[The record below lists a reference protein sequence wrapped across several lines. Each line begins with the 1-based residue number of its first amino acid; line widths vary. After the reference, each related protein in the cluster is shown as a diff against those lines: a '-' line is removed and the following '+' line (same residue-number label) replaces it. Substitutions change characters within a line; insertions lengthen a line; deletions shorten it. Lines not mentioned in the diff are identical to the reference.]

1 MDLNELLYQHQLA
14 LIHGRA
20 SLPGENREAYS
31 RIAAHYAE
39 RLRAYRSRN
48 HIRQY
53 SGTATEDALRSPP
66 PHHSAAPCDD
76 EALSFEELEMI
87 SLASARHG
95 GTTEERK
102 VLALEMIA
110 DQLLLIHADLVTI
123 DSHSQS
129 DIHEPPASPDLSTTN
144 DVEGPEDEGEHL
156 DAPGDGLPVGVTMKT
171 TSVYSVGPY
180 TYSDLASAL
189 MEAERQGL
197 H

>member
-14 LIHGRA
+14 LIHARA

-31 RIAAHYAE
+31 KIADHYAG

-53 SGTATEDALRSPP
+53 SGTTTEDELRSPLP
-66 PHHSAAPCDD
+66 SVASCD
-76 EALSFEELEMI
+76 EAALSFEEIEMI
-87 SLASARHG
+87 SLAAARHG

-110 DQLLLIHADLVTI
+110 DQLLLLHADLLAI
-123 DSHSQS
+123 DAHSRS
-129 DIHEPPASPDLSTTN
+129 DIPEQTPSQ
-144 DVEGPEDEGEHL
+144 DVSAADDAEGREDAGEQLDVPEG
-156 DAPGDGLPVGVTMKT
+156 GLPPGVTVKT
-171 TSVYSVGPY
+171 MSVYSVGPY
-180 TYSDLASAL
+180 TYSDLSSAL
-189 MEAERQGL
+189 LEAARQST

>member
-20 SLPGENREAYS
+20 SLPGANREAYS

-48 HIRQY
+48 HIQQY
-53 SGTATEDALRSPP
+53 SGTMTEDALRSPP
-66 PHHSAAPCDD
+66 PHCAASHDK
-76 EALSFEELEMI
+76 EALSFEEVEMI

-129 DIHEPPASPDLSTTN
+129 DIPEPTASPGPSPTH
-144 DVEGPEDEGEHL
+144 DVEGWEDEGEYL
-156 DAPGDGLPVGVTMKT
+156 DVPGDGLPAGVTMKT
-171 TSVYSVGPY
+171 TSVYTVGPY

>member
-1 MDLNELLYQHQLA
+1 
-14 LIHGRA
+14 
-20 SLPGENREAYS
+20 
-31 RIAAHYAE
+31 
-39 RLRAYRSRN
+39 
-48 HIRQY
+48 
-53 SGTATEDALRSPP
+53 
-66 PHHSAAPCDD
+66 
-76 EALSFEELEMI
+76 MI

-129 DIHEPPASPDLSTTN
+129 DIPEPPASPDLSTTN
-144 DVEGPEDEGEHL
+144 DVEGREDEGEHL
-156 DAPGDGLPVGVTMKT
+156 DAPGDRLPVGVTMKT

>member
-20 SLPGENREAYS
+20 SLPGANREAYS
-31 RIAAHYAE
+31 KIAAHYAE
-39 RLRAYRSRN
+39 RLRTYRSRN
-48 HIRQY
+48 HIQQY
-53 SGTATEDALRSPP
+53 SGTTTEDALRSPP
-66 PHHSAAPCDD
+66 PSSAAPCDE
-76 EALSFEELEMI
+76 EALSFEEIEMI

-123 DSHSQS
+123 DTHSQW
-129 DIHEPPASPDLSTTN
+129 DIPEQTGPPDLSATN
-144 DVEGPEDEGEHL
+144 DVEVREDEGEHL
-156 DAPGDGLPVGVTMKT
+156 DVPADGLPAGVTMKT

-189 MEAERQGL
+189 MEAARQGL